1 MEKDQN
7 INPESQNEEIKETE
21 SKEGIQEVQEDSV
34 EKIQE
39 VQEDSVEKNQE
50 VQEDSVEKNQ
60 EVQEDSVEK
69 NQEVQEVTP
78 EEKIKELEDKVAR
91 AFAEMENQRRRF
103 EKEKDDA
110 FDYGGFSFAKEALNL
125 IDNLER
131 SKQIL
136 ESDEVLKD
144 TEALKK
150 TLEHFEIISKDMIS
164 IFSKNGITPVI
175 SIGKK
180 LDPNQHQA
188 MMEIDDDQKEPGT
201 IVQEIQKGFMMKDR
215 LLRPALVGVSKK
227 TKTQNDQKSEENEE
241 NSNN

>member
-1 MEKDQN
+1 MEKEQN
-7 INPESQNEEIKETE
+7 TNSENQNKEAEEIKTEEAINEAQPDDVSETKEEIKEP
-21 SKEGIQEVQEDSV
+21 
-34 EKIQE
+34 
-39 VQEDSVEKNQE
+39 
-50 VQEDSVEKNQ
+50 
-60 EVQEDSVEK
+60 
-69 NQEVQEVTP
+69 TP
-78 EEKIKELEDKVAR
+78 EEKVKELEDKVAR
-91 AFAEMENQRRRF
+91 TLAEMENQRRRF

-110 FDYGGFSFAKEALNL
+110 FNYGGFSFAKEALNL

-136 ESDEVLKD
+136 ESDGTLKD

-150 TLEHFEIISKDMIS
+150 TLEHFEIIYKDMVS

-180 LDPNQHQA
+180 LNPNQHQA

-227 TKTQNDQKSEENEE
+227 TKVHDELKSEENKEDSD
-241 NSNN
+241 N

>member
-7 INPESQNEEIKETE
+7 INSESQNEEIKETE
-21 SKEGIQEVQEDSV
+21 VEEQTQIEQEISAEKTEEVKEVAL
-34 EKIQE
+34 
-39 VQEDSVEKNQE
+39 
-50 VQEDSVEKNQ
+50 
-60 EVQEDSVEK
+60 
-69 NQEVQEVTP
+69 
-78 EEKIKELEDKVAR
+78 EEKIKELEDKLAR

-164 IFSKNGITPVI
+164 IFSKNGITPVV

-180 LDPNQHQA
+180 LDPNEHQA

-201 IVQEIQKGFMMKDR
+201 IVQEIQKGFLMKDR

-227 TKTQNDQKSEENEE
+227 TKVQDDQKNEENEE
-241 NSNN
+241 NSAN